1 MDKQTTSKPEAYEKP
16 QIRVLGSVV
25 ELTQGSTGLNGDGI
39 LEGKKA
45 KNKGSS
51 G

>member
-1 MDKQTTSKPEAYEKP
+1 MDKQTISKPETYQKP

-25 ELTQGSTGLNGDGI
+25 ELTQGDTGLNGDG
-39 LEGKKA
+39 LLSGKKA
-45 KNKGSS
+45 KNKGS